1 MSILGAG
8 GGISLPMGDDVQVV
22 EAVLTITNIA
32 AERLRAV
39 LAEES
44 GNDLV
49 LIIST
54 LSGGCSGHLYDMQV
68 TERPDDSG
76 FQHLDVEGI
85 QISVHNRDSARL
97 NGIEIDYVDT
107 LMGGG
112 FKINNPN
119 ADRGCGCGKSFG

>member
-32 AERLRAV
+32 SERLRAV
-39 LAEES
+39 LAEEA
-44 GNDLV
+44 GDDLV

-76 FQHLDVEGI
+76 FQHLDIEGI
-85 QISVHNRDSARL
+85 QVSVHNRDSARL
-97 NGIEIDYVDT
+97 NGIEIDYVAT

>member
-1 MSILGAG
+1 
-8 GGISLPMGDDVQVV
+8 MGDDVQVIEV
-22 EAVLTITNIA
+22 TLTITDAA

-39 LAEES
+39 LSEEA
-44 GNDLV
+44 GDDLV

-68 TERPDDSG
+68 AERPDDSG

-85 QISVHNRDSARL
+85 PISVHNRDSWRL
-97 NGIEIDYVDT
+97 NGIEVNYLDT

-112 FKINNPN
+112 FKIENPN

>member
-1 MSILGAG
+1 MSILGDG
-8 GGISLPMGDDVQVV
+8 GGISLPMGDDVQMV
-22 EAVLTITNIA
+22 EVTLTITDAA

-39 LAEES
+39 LSEEV
-44 GNDLV
+44 GDDLV

-68 TERPDDSG
+68 AERPDDSG

-85 QISVHNRDSARL
+85 PISVHNRDSWRL
-97 NGIEIDYVDT
+97 NGIEVNYLDT

-112 FKINNPN
+112 FKIENPN

>member
-39 LAEES
+39 LAEEA
-44 GNDLV
+44 GDDLV

-76 FQHLDVEGI
+76 FQHLDIEGI
-85 QISVHNRDSARL
+85 QVSVHNRDSARL

>member
-32 AERLRAV
+32 SERLRAV
-39 LAEES
+39 LAEEA
-44 GNDLV
+44 GDDLV

-76 FQHLDVEGI
+76 FQHLDIDGI
-85 QISVHNRDSARL
+85 QVSVHNRDSARL

>member
-32 AERLRAV
+32 SERLRAV
-39 LAEES
+39 LAEEA
-44 GNDLV
+44 GDDLV

-76 FQHLDVEGI
+76 FQHLDIEGI

>member
-22 EAVLTITNIA
+22 EAVLPITNIA
-32 AERLRAV
+32 SERLRAV
-39 LAEES
+39 LAEEA
-44 GNDLV
+44 GADLV

-76 FQHLDVEGI
+76 FQHLDIEGI

>member
-1 MSILGAG
+1 MSILGDG
-8 GGISLPMGDDVQVV
+8 GGISLPMGDDVQMV
-22 EAVLTITNIA
+22 EVTLTITDAA

-39 LAEES
+39 LSEEV
-44 GNDLV
+44 GDDLV

-68 TERPDDSG
+68 AERPDDSG
-76 FQHLDVEGI
+76 FQHLDVQGI
-85 QISVHNRDSARL
+85 PISVHNRDSWRL
-97 NGIEIDYVDT
+97 NGIEVNYLDT

-112 FKINNPN
+112 FKIENPN

>member
-32 AERLRAV
+32 SERLRAV
-39 LAEES
+39 LAEEA
-44 GNDLV
+44 GDDLV
-49 LIIST
+49 LVIST

-76 FQHLDVEGI
+76 FQHLDIEGI
-85 QISVHNRDSARL
+85 HISVHNRDSARL

>member
-1 MSILGAG
+1 MSILGDG

-32 AERLRAV
+32 SERLRAV
-39 LAEES
+39 LAEEA
-44 GNDLV
+44 GDDLV

-68 TERPDDSG
+68 AERPDDSG

-85 QISVHNRDSARL
+85 PISVHNRDSWRL
-97 NGIEIDYVDT
+97 NGIEVNYLDT

-112 FKINNPN
+112 FKIENPN

>member
-32 AERLRAV
+32 SERLRAV
-39 LAEES
+39 LAEEA
-44 GNDLV
+44 GDDLV

-76 FQHLDVEGI
+76 FQHLDIEGI
-85 QISVHNRDSARL
+85 QVSVHNRDSARL

>member
-1 MSILGAG
+1 MSILGDG
-8 GGISLPMGDDVQVV
+8 GGISLPMGDDVQMV
-22 EAVLTITNIA
+22 EGTLTITDAA

-39 LAEES
+39 LSEEV
-44 GNDLV
+44 GDDLV

-68 TERPDDSG
+68 AERPDDSG

-85 QISVHNRDSARL
+85 PISVHNRDSWRL
-97 NGIEIDYVDT
+97 NGIEVNYLDT

-112 FKINNPN
+112 FKIENPN

>member
-1 MSILGAG
+1 MSILGDG
-8 GGISLPMGDDVQVV
+8 GGISLPMGDDVQMV
-22 EAVLTITNIA
+22 EVTLTITDAA

-39 LAEES
+39 LSEEV
-44 GNDLV
+44 GDDLV

-68 TERPDDSG
+68 AERPDDSG

-85 QISVHNRDSARL
+85 PVSVHNRDSWRL
-97 NGIEIDYVDT
+97 NGIQVDYLDT

-112 FKINNPN
+112 FKIENPN

>member
-32 AERLRAV
+32 SERLRAV
-39 LAEES
+39 VAEEA
-44 GNDLV
+44 GDDLV

-68 TERPDDSG
+68 AERPDDSG
-76 FQHLDVEGI
+76 FQHLDIEGI

>member
-1 MSILGAG
+1 MSILGDG
-8 GGISLPMGDDVQVV
+8 GGISLPMGDDVQMV
-22 EAVLTITNIA
+22 EVTLTITAAA

-39 LAEES
+39 LSEEV
-44 GNDLV
+44 GDDLV

-68 TERPDDSG
+68 AERPDDSG

-85 QISVHNRDSARL
+85 PISVHNRDSWRL
-97 NGIEIDYVDT
+97 NGIEVNYLDT

-112 FKINNPN
+112 FKIENPN

>member
-32 AERLRAV
+32 SERLRAV
-39 LAEES
+39 LAEEA
-44 GNDLV
+44 GDDLV

-76 FQHLDVEGI
+76 FQHLDIEGI
-85 QISVHNRDSARL
+85 QVSVHNRDSARL

-112 FKINNPN
+112 FKIENPN

>member
-76 FQHLDVEGI
+76 FQHLDIEGI

>member
-68 TERPDDSG
+68 AERPDDSG

-85 QISVHNRDSARL
+85 PISVHNRDSWRL
-97 NGIEIDYVDT
+97 NGIEVNYLDT

-112 FKINNPN
+112 FKIENPN

>member
-1 MSILGAG
+1 MSILGDG
-8 GGISLPMGDDVQVV
+8 GGISLPMGDDVQMV
-22 EAVLTITNIA
+22 EVTLTITDAA

-39 LAEES
+39 LSEEV
-44 GNDLV
+44 GDDLV

-68 TERPDDSG
+68 AERPDDSG

-85 QISVHNRDSARL
+85 PISVHNRDSWRL
-97 NGIEIDYVDT
+97 NGIEVNYLDT

>member
-32 AERLRAV
+32 SERLRAV
-39 LAEES
+39 LAEEA
-44 GNDLV
+44 GDDLV

-85 QISVHNRDSARL
+85 PISVHNRDSARL